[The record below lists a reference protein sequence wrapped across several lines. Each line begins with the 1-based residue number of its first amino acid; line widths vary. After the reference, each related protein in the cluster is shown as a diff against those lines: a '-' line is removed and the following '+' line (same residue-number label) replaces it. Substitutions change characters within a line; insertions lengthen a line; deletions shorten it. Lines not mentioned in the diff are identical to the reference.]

1 MRDYKKLALETNKY
15 IEEFFADEKR
25 AREYADRYNARVS
38 EAFRV
43 KYIGGKVVKNR

>member
-1 MRDYKKLALETNKY
+1 MRDYKKLATETDKY

-25 AREYADRYNARVS
+25 AREYADRYNAMVS

-43 KYIGGKVVKNR
+43 RYIWKKKSEK